1 MFVPRLLAKGHC
13 IPAVGSKR
21 YTVLDVWHVKCGS
34 FFLCSILL
42 QWSLQNLILV
52 LTFPCKVCV
61 FMCVCALKKVWLS
74 VCVLYVVSVLCVP
87 MHCVCLCC
95 MSWVAYKELI
105 TSGHVQC
112 VKG

>member
-61 FMCVCALKKVWLS
+61 FVCVCAEEGVA
-74 VCVLYVVSVLCVP
+74 VCMCVVCCVCVVCAHALCVFVLYVMGSL
-87 MHCVCLCC
+87 
-95 MSWVAYKELI
+95 
-105 TSGHVQC
+105 
-112 VKG
+112 